1 MSVFV
6 FPGQGSQ
13 YVGMAKDFY
22 DNFDTA
28 KLTFEEIEEYVG
40 LKLKKII
47 FEDNDNSLNL
57 TKNTQI
63 SIFTASVAI
72 FKTFQKETDLDTSS
86 VNIMMGHSLGE
97 YSALACSN
105 KLSLKECST
114 TLKKRGELMNNAIQ
128 PNKTGM
134 VALIGIN
141 AEQVKKI
148 IKENNL
154 EIEIANDNSQIQ
166 VVISGSLEEIQKNE
180 KLFLE
185 NGVKKYILLNV
196 SAAFHSKYMKEAQLK
211 LSKEIENLIFDKNNI
226 KILSNYTANLSN
238 DNLIIKNSL
247 QNQMA
252 NMVRWT
258 ESIKKLEEIGETD
271 IIEIGPNKVLSG
283 LIKRISNS
291 FDIRS
296 ISKIS
301 DLN

>member
-134 VALIGIN
+134 VALIGKDEIN
-141 AEQVKKI
+141 SDY
-148 IKENNL
+148 NN
-154 EIEIANDNSQIQ
+154 
-166 VVISGSLEEIQKNE
+166 
-180 KLFLE
+180 
-185 NGVKKYILLNV
+185 NV
-196 SAAFHSKYMKEAQLK
+196 L
-211 LSKEIENLIFDKNNI
+211 
-226 KILSNYTANLSN
+226 
-238 DNLIIKNSL
+238 
-247 QNQMA
+247 
-252 NMVRWT
+252 
-258 ESIKKLEEIGETD
+258 
-271 IIEIGPNKVLSG
+271 
-283 LIKRISNS
+283 
-291 FDIRS
+291 
-296 ISKIS
+296 
-301 DLN
+301 